1 MKQDVQRTV
10 AKLHSAVS
18 IVKID
23 NKTDVFP
30 HNHDYYEFA
39 ITVDDGFYHVVNG
52 EKVDVSVGDVI
63 LIRPSDVHSL
73 YPTRKTG
80 HKCINVCIPIDL
92 FEDVCAQLSSTLL
105 DRITMMPSP
114 VMFSVNK
121 SSVKGLEQRYTF
133 EKRYFPDP
141 ESWKI
146 DSLNKYYTLRKCTA
160 YEWIGRIVESGIVD
174 GTIAYSTCIQKIV
187 DLLSEPEN
195 LKLPVGTIIKKSY
208 FSSSY
213 ISHQFK
219 NQFGIKF
226 EDYIAICRVK
236 EAEKLLLTTDMSM
249 EKISREVGWKSTS
262 SFINKF
268 KELYG
273 MTPARFRREKLKGA
287 GKSASEKSSKK

>member
-10 AKLHSAVS
+10 AKLHSAIS
-18 IVKID
+18 IVKFD
-23 NKTDVFP
+23 NKTDVFL
-30 HNHDYYEFA
+30 HEHDYYEFA
-39 ITVDDGFYHVVNG
+39 ITVEDGFYHMVNG
-52 EKVDVSVGDVI
+52 EKVDVCVGDVI

-73 YPTRKTG
+73 HPTRSTG
-80 HKCINVCIPIDL
+80 HKCINVLIPIDL
-92 FEDVCAQLSSTLL
+92 FDDVCDQLSSALL

-114 VMFSVNK
+114 VMFSIPK
-121 SSVKGLEQRYTF
+121 SSVKGLEQRYSYD
-133 EKRYFPDP
+133 KRFFSDP
-141 ESWKI
+141 EAWKI
-146 DSLNKYYTLRKCTA
+146 DSLNKFYTLRKCTA

-174 GTIAYSTCIQKIV
+174 GSIAYSTCIQKIV
-187 DLLSEPEN
+187 DLLSYPEN

-236 EAEKLLLTTDMSM
+236 EAEKLLLNTDLSM
-249 EKISREVGWKSTS
+249 DQISREVGWKSTS

-273 MTPARFRREKLKGA
+273 ITPAKFRRNKLK
-287 GKSASEKSSKK
+287 EK

>member
-1 MKQDVQRTV
+1 MKQNVQRTV
-10 AKLHSAVS
+10 AKLHSAIS

-23 NKTDVFP
+23 TRTDVFP
-30 HNHDYYEFA
+30 HDHDYYEFA
-39 ITVDDGFYHVVNG
+39 VTVEDGYYHVVNG
-52 EKVDVSVGDVI
+52 ERVDVTVGDVV
-63 LIRPSDVHSL
+63 LLRPSDIHSL
-73 YPTRKTG
+73 HPTRPNG
-80 HKCINVCIPIDL
+80 RKCINILIPIDL
-92 FEDVCAQLSSTLL
+92 FEDVCDQLSSTLL
-105 DRITMMPSP
+105 DRITMMPAP
-114 VMFSVNK
+114 VIFNMGK
-121 SSVKGLEQRYTF
+121 AGVKGLEQRYSF
-133 EKRYFPDP
+133 ERKYFPDP

-146 DSLNKYYTLRKCTA
+146 DSLNKFYTIRKCTA

-174 GTIAYSTCIQKIV
+174 GSIAYSTCIQKIV
-187 DLLSEPEN
+187 DLLSDPEN

-236 EAEKLLLTTDMSM
+236 EAEKLLLNTDMSM
-249 EKISREVGWKSTS
+249 DKISREVGWKSTS

-273 MTPARFRREKLKGA
+273 VTPAKFRRTKLKQDP
-287 GKSASEKSSKK
+287 SEISN

>member
-1 MKQDVQRTV
+1 MKQGVQRTV
-10 AKLHSAVS
+10 AKLHSAIS

-23 NKTDVFP
+23 NKTDVFL
-30 HNHDYYEFA
+30 HDHDYYEFA
-39 ITVDDGFYHVVNG
+39 ITVDDGFYHIVNG
-52 EKVDVSVGDVI
+52 EKVEVSSGDVI
-63 LIRPSDVHSL
+63 LIRPNDVHSL
-73 YPTRKTG
+73 HPTRETG
-80 HKCINVCIPIDL
+80 HKCINICIPIGL
-92 FEDVCAQLSSTLL
+92 FEDVCAQLSSSLL
-105 DRITMMPSP
+105 DRITLMPSP
-114 VMFSVNK
+114 VKFSVNK
-121 SSVKGLEQRYTF
+121 SSVRGLEQRYTF
-133 EKRYFPDP
+133 EKRFFPDP

-146 DSLNKYYTLRKCTA
+146 DSLNKFYTLRKCTA

-174 GTIAYSTCIQKIV
+174 GSIVYSTCIQRIV
-187 DLLSEPEN
+187 DLLSEPDN

-236 EAEKLLLTTDMSM
+236 EAEKLLLTTDLSM
-249 EKISREVGWKSTS
+249 EKISNEVGWKSTS

-273 MTPARFRREKLKGA
+273 VTPAKFRRTKRKEIN
-287 GKSASEKSSKK
+287 SN